1 MELRVLCYR
10 QTWVLIHPMMG
21 NDTWKKCS
29 THMATSRRLCGP
41 SSGQDEGS
49 VTEKERSVGFDPARP
64 FGPCPQSHGEV
75 S

>member
-10 QTWVLIHPMMG
+10 QTCVLIHPMMG
-21 NDTWKKCS
+21 NDTWKECS

-49 VTEKERSVGFDPARP
+49 VTEKERSVGFNPARP
-64 FGPCPQSHGEV
+64 FGPCPQSLGEV